1 MKFVCNNK
9 RVFKLMSEYIR
20 YSKNF
25 DELEFNRLA
34 KPRLNR
40 FGFITFLQEYPFL
53 AKALMDKY

>member
-1 MKFVCNNK
+1 
-9 RVFKLMSEYIR
+9 MSEYIR

-40 FGFITFLQEYPFL
+40 FGFQTFLNEYPFL
-53 AKALMDKY
+53 AKALMGIY

>member
-1 MKFVCNNK
+1 
-9 RVFKLMSEYIR
+9 MSEYIR